1 MSNLLKCKTI
11 FNIMSSRFLRLT
23 HFLLNV
29 NQIRRI
35 DINPGVYKIHLIP
48 TELSGFTLVGSG
60 TFQSSAETYTA
71 TEKDHIS
78 DYKIIT
84 DWINNNE
91 NNKNNKKD

>member
-1 MSNLLKCKTI
+1 
-11 FNIMSSRFLRLT
+11 MSSRFLRLT

-60 TFQSSAETYTA
+60 TFQSSAETYTVI
-71 TEKDHIS
+71 EKDNTI
-78 DYKIIT
+78 DYKLID
-84 DWINNNE
+84 DWINNNG
-91 NNKNNKKD
+91 NNKKD

>member
-1 MSNLLKCKTI
+1 
-11 FNIMSSRFLRLT
+11 MSSRFLRLT

-60 TFQSSAETYTA
+60 TFQSSAESYTA
-71 TEKDHIS
+71 TEKDNTI
-78 DYKIIT
+78 DYKLI
-84 DWINNNE
+84 DEWIKNNE
-91 NNKNNKKD
+91 KNGNNKKD

>member
-1 MSNLLKCKTI
+1 
-11 FNIMSSRFLRLT
+11 MSSRFLRIT
-23 HFLLNV
+23 HCLINV

-60 TFQSSAETYTA
+60 SFQSSAETYTVI
-71 TEKDHIS
+71 EKDNTI

-84 DWINNNE
+84 EWIKNNENNE
-91 NNKNNKKD
+91 NNKKD

>member
-1 MSNLLKCKTI
+1 
-11 FNIMSSRFLRLT
+11 MSSRFLRIT
-23 HFLLNV
+23 HCLINV

-60 TFQSSAETYTA
+60 TFQSSAETYTVI
-71 TEKDHIS
+71 EKDNII
-78 DYKIIT
+78 DYKLIS

-91 NNKNNKKD
+91 NNENNENNKNNKINKI

>member
-1 MSNLLKCKTI
+1 
-11 FNIMSSRFLRLT
+11 MSSRFLRLT

-60 TFQSSAETYTA
+60 TFQSSSENYTA
-71 TEKDHIS
+71 TEKDNTI
-78 DYKIIT
+78 DYKLI
-84 DWINNNE
+84 DEWIKNNE
-91 NNKNNKKD
+91 NNKKD

>member
-1 MSNLLKCKTI
+1 
-11 FNIMSSRFLRLT
+11 MSSRFLRLT

-35 DINPGVYKIHLIP
+35 DINPGAYKIHLIP

-84 DWINNNE
+84 DWINNNG
-91 NNKNNKKD
+91 NNKKD

>member
-60 TFQSSAETYTA
+60 TFQSSAENYTA
-71 TEKDHIS
+71 TEKDHIT
-78 DYKIIT
+78 DYKIIA

-91 NNKNNKKD
+91 NNKKD